1 MKAPPWPVVV
11 GSGVL
16 LCVGCNSDTPEPA
29 SVEIGSPPLQLM
41 IVRMATDPFLQRF
54 SLILNVKRTNG
65 CSASTELFP
74 DTSYAGRCDIYQA
87 SKGSVYVVGQYD
99 ARVIDPL
106 SCRTSLSEFRPLDR
120 ESTFIGSLD
129 QDENNRWT
137 YVSASQRLE
146 LPFQKR

>member
-1 MKAPPWPVVV
+1 
-11 GSGVL
+11 
-16 LCVGCNSDTPEPA
+16 
-29 SVEIGSPPLQLM
+29 
-41 IVRMATDPFLQRF
+41 MATDPFLQGFCR
-54 SLILNVKRTNG
+54 NVNWTNG

-74 DTSYAGRCDIYQA
+74 DSGYAERCNIYQA
-87 SKGSVYVVGQYD
+87 SKGCVYVVGQYD

-120 ESTFIGSLD
+120 EGTFIGSFD